1 MSAKCPECNLAY
13 KDCACRFD
21 TIIDVLGFLRH
32 RAEAVAE
39 NRGSQVT
46 TIQKAVFL
54 LNHIMDNLPQWYVTR
69 SGCEAEEHPTQ
80 AHSDHDTARM
90 MGVLLVTEFNEIV
103 VNLCSGAH
111 NSARRNT
118 RSMLEWMFRVIAAVS
133 DRGIFTENPQDAN
146 RAICF
151 DGLRIAIAWSDAR
164 KRNRKKRHQQTPE
177 LPQGVDHEKAVRF
190 RDFLASADIP
200 GGLGSI
206 PNKLNCKIMSNFPRP
221 SVKKADTSA
230 WPYYIYGE
238 LSQSVHN
245 SIDKVDDMPHGGATP
260 FFDRKSFDRSYAIIY
275 AAMDIILC
283 LYFILIDIDVFYSD
297 ADGRKQ
303 YREYVEK
310 AFADTFGQH
319 KFDSCRTLFD
329 SKVWKDPLLEFTRAR
344 AG

>member
-1 MSAKCPECNLAY
+1 MSAKCPECNRAY
-13 KDCACRFD
+13 KNCACRFD
-21 TIIDVLGFLRH
+21 TIIDVSGFLRR

-39 NRGSQVT
+39 NRKSRVD
-46 TIQKAVFL
+46 TIQRTVFL

-90 MGVLLVTEFNEIV
+90 MGVLLVTELNEIV
-103 VNLCSGAH
+103 VNLYSGAH

-133 DRGIFTENPQDAN
+133 DRKIFSGNQQDAN

-151 DGLRIAIAWSDAR
+151 DGLRLAIAWSDAR
-164 KRNRKKRHQQTPE
+164 RRNRKKRHQQTPE

-190 RDFLASADIP
+190 RDFLARANVPD
-200 GGLGSI
+200 GLGSI
-206 PNKLNCKIMSNFPRP
+206 PNKLNRKIMSNFLRP
-221 SVKKADTSA
+221 SVKKADMSSL
-230 WPYYIYGE
+230 PYYIYGE

-245 SIDKVDDMPHGGATP
+245 SIDKVDDMPYGGATP
-260 FFDRKSFDRSYAIIY
+260 FFDPESFDESYVMIY

-303 YREYVEK
+303 YRKYVEK
-310 AFADTFGQH
+310 TFAGILGQH
-319 KFDSCRTLFD
+319 RFNSCRTLFN
-329 SKVWKDPLLEFTRAR
+329 SKVWNDPSLEFTHAR